1 MGVTDRGTIA
11 AGKVA
16 DLVLFDPATLTD
28 RSTDAEP
35 TRTATGVEAVL
46 IGGRVA
52 IDGGVPVDVGL
63 GRVIRRRSA
72 AA

>member
-16 DLVLFDPATLTD
+16 DLVLFDPATFTD
-28 RSTDAEP
+28 RSADAEP
-35 TRTATGVEAVL
+35 TLTATGVEAVL
-46 IGGRVA
+46 IGGRLA

-63 GRVIRRRSA
+63 GRVIRRRSPA
-72 AA
+72 A